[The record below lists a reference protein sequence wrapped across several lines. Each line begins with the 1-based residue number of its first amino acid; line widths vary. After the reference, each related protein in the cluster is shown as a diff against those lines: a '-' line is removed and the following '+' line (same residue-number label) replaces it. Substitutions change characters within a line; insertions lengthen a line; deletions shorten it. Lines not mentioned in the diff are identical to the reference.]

1 MINKVLVINKTNIVV
16 QYYLYTEAQ
25 KLDHLLKK
33 QRQLSLSFNYFLR
46 LMHPYGK
53 SG

>member
-33 QRQLSLSFNYFLR
+33 QRQQCILSLIQLFFKIDASIW
-46 LMHPYGK
+46 
-53 SG
+53 